1 MTTKPATIETINRR
15 SRAAARRMGA
25 PTKREIAA
33 QQAAM
38 DAEFARQGRI
48 EAIRAEQQDEMAAA
62 RARAAARMEAVAA
75 ESALAFAAIAL
86 ITPEADE
93 RTLEDVA
100 REQSNLEIRF
110 RVWRGQREVRV
121 YCEYA
126 NGSRNR
132 PWIQKGYYRVDEE
145 ARTSKCEC
153 DRRGPVEA
161 FEAALAEFLA
171 R

>member
-1 MTTKPATIETINRR
+1 MNRTATMETITRR
-15 SRAAARRMGA
+15 ARTAARRMGA
-25 PTKREIAA
+25 PTKREIAE

-38 DAEFARQGRI
+38 DAEFSLQGRL
-48 EAIRAEQQDEMAAA
+48 EAIRAEQADEMAAA
-62 RARAAARMEAVAA
+62 RARAAARMEAIAA
-75 ESALAFAAIAL
+75 EAAPAFAAISL

-93 RTLEDVA
+93 RALEDVA
-100 REQSNLEIRF
+100 REQTNAQIRF
-110 RVWRGQREVRV
+110 RVWRGAKETRV

-132 PWIQKGYYRVDEE
+132 PWIQKGYYAVDED
-145 ARTSKCEC
+145 RRVSKCEC

-161 FEAALAEFLA
+161 FESALAEFLA